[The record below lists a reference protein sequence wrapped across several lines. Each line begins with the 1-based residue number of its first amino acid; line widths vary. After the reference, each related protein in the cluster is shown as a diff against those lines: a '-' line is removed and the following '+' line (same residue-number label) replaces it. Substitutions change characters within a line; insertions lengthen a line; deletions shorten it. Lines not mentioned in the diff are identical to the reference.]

1 MFLRIF
7 ARKKNLMNLNLPNII
22 LTICI
27 VMMLLSMLV
36 HHVKDSKNRKNAD
49 SRNNDDV
56 IRTVS
61 HKLTV
66 PLRIQAYERLLL
78 YIERI
83 QFPVLVKRVFYQGT
97 SRDDFYFS
105 LLQNV
110 QDEFEHNLAQRLYV
124 SEETWQLINLAKE
137 EVLQNINAVF
147 NDNPDADVAMIAQKI
162 ASFDNP
168 MVEKA
173 VINIKRE
180 FNSL

>member
-1 MFLRIF
+1 
-7 ARKKNLMNLNLPNII
+7 MNWLNVISI
-22 LTICI
+22 LGLIG
-27 VMMLLSMLV
+27 LLSWTFYYV
-36 HHVKDSKNRKNAD
+36 WKNEKKQVN
-49 SRNNDDV
+49 NNDNRNHHDD
-56 IRTVS
+56 IKTVS
-61 HKLTV
+61 YKLIV

-83 QFPVLVKRVFYQGT
+83 QFPVLVKRVFIPT
-97 SRDDFYFS
+97 MTKNDFQFS

-124 SEETWQLINLAKE
+124 SEETWHLISLAKE
-137 EVLQNINAVF
+137 EVMQNINAVF
-147 NDNPDADVAMIAQKI
+147 NDNPDAELSLIAQKL

-173 VINIKRE
+173 VKSIKCE

>member
-1 MFLRIF
+1 
-7 ARKKNLMNLNLPNII
+7 MNWLNVISI
-22 LTICI
+22 LGLIG
-27 VMMLLSMLV
+27 LLSWTFYYV
-36 HHVKDSKNRKNAD
+36 WKNEKKQVNNND
-49 SRNNDDV
+49 SRNHHDD
-56 IRTVS
+56 IKTVS
-61 HKLTV
+61 YKLIV

-83 QFPVLVKRVFYQGT
+83 QFPVLIKRVFIPT
-97 SRDDFYFS
+97 MTKNDFQFS

-124 SEETWQLINLAKE
+124 SEETWHLISLAKE
-137 EVLQNINAVF
+137 EVMQNINAVF
-147 NDNPDADVAMIAQKI
+147 NDNPDAELSLIAQKL

-173 VINIKRE
+173 VRSIKCE

>member
-7 ARKKNLMNLNLPNII
+7 ARKKIDLMNWNLPNII

-27 VMMLLSMLV
+27 VMMLVYMLV
-36 HHVKDSKNRKNAD
+36 YYVKDNKNRRNTAC
-49 SRNNDDV
+49 NNDDV
-56 IRTVS
+56 LRTVS

-83 QFPVLVKRVFYQGT
+83 QFSVLVKRVFYPGI
-97 SRDDFYFS
+97 SRDDFQFS

-124 SEETWQLINLAKE
+124 SEETWQLIDLAKE
-137 EVLQNINAVF
+137 EVLQNINALF
-147 NDNPDADVAMIAQKI
+147 HSNHPYDYNLKRKI
-162 ASFDNP
+162 KT
-168 MVEKA
+168 V
-173 VINIKRE
+173 
-180 FNSL
+180 

>member
-1 MFLRIF
+1 
-7 ARKKNLMNLNLPNII
+7 MNWLNVISI
-22 LTICI
+22 LGLIG
-27 VMMLLSMLV
+27 LLSWTFYYV
-36 HHVKDSKNRKNAD
+36 WKNEKKQVNNND
-49 SRNNDDV
+49 SRNHHDD
-56 IRTVS
+56 IKTVS
-61 HKLTV
+61 YKLIV

-83 QFPVLVKRVFYQGT
+83 QFPVLIKRVFIPT
-97 SRDDFYFS
+97 MTKNDFQFS

-124 SEETWQLINLAKE
+124 SEETWHLISLAKE
-137 EVLQNINAVF
+137 EVMQNINAVF
-147 NDNPDADVAMIAQKI
+147 NDNPNAELSLIAQKL

-173 VINIKRE
+173 VKSIKCE

>member
-1 MFLRIF
+1 
-7 ARKKNLMNLNLPNII
+7 MNWLNVISI
-22 LTICI
+22 LGLIG
-27 VMMLLSMLV
+27 LLSWTFYYV
-36 HHVKDSKNRKNAD
+36 WKNEKKQVNNND
-49 SRNNDDV
+49 SRNHHDD
-56 IRTVS
+56 IKTVS
-61 HKLTV
+61 YKLIV

-83 QFPVLVKRVFYQGT
+83 QFPVLIKRVFIST
-97 SRDDFYFS
+97 MTKNDFQFS

-124 SEETWQLINLAKE
+124 SEETWHLISLAKE
-137 EVLQNINAVF
+137 EVMQNINAVF
-147 NDNPDADVAMIAQKI
+147 NDNPDAELSLIAQKL

-173 VINIKRE
+173 VKSIKCE

>member
-1 MFLRIF
+1 
-7 ARKKNLMNLNLPNII
+7 MNWLNVISI
-22 LTICI
+22 LGLIG
-27 VMMLLSMLV
+27 LLSWTFYYV
-36 HHVKDSKNRKNAD
+36 WKNEKKQVDNND
-49 SRNNDDV
+49 SRNHHDD
-56 IRTVS
+56 IKTVS
-61 HKLTV
+61 YKLIV

-83 QFPVLVKRVFYQGT
+83 QFPVLIKRVFIPT
-97 SRDDFYFS
+97 MTKNDFQFS

-124 SEETWQLINLAKE
+124 SEETWHLISLAKE
-137 EVLQNINAVF
+137 EVMQNINAVF
-147 NDNPDADVAMIAQKI
+147 NDNPDAELSLIAQKL

-173 VINIKRE
+173 VRSIKCE

>member
-1 MFLRIF
+1 
-7 ARKKNLMNLNLPNII
+7 MNWINVISI
-22 LTICI
+22 LGLIG
-27 VMMLLSMLV
+27 LLSWTFYYV
-36 HHVKDSKNRKNAD
+36 WKNEKKQVNNSD
-49 SRNNDDV
+49 SRNHHDD
-56 IRTVS
+56 IKTVS
-61 HKLTV
+61 YKLIV

-83 QFPVLVKRVFYQGT
+83 QFPVLIKRVFIPT
-97 SRDDFYFS
+97 MTKNDFQFS

-124 SEETWQLINLAKE
+124 SEETWHLISLAKE
-137 EVLQNINAVF
+137 EVMQNINAVF
-147 NDNPDADVAMIAQKI
+147 NDNPDAELSLIAQKL

-173 VINIKRE
+173 VKSIKCE

>member
-1 MFLRIF
+1 
-7 ARKKNLMNLNLPNII
+7 MNWLNVISI
-22 LTICI
+22 LGLIG
-27 VMMLLSMLV
+27 LLSWTFYYV
-36 HHVKDSKNRKNAD
+36 WKNEKKQVNNND
-49 SRNNDDV
+49 SRNHHDD
-56 IRTVS
+56 IKTVS
-61 HKLTV
+61 YKLIV

-83 QFPVLVKRVFYQGT
+83 QFPVLIKRVFIPT
-97 SRDDFYFS
+97 MTKNDFQFS

-124 SEETWQLINLAKE
+124 SEETWHLISLAKE
-137 EVLQNINAVF
+137 EVMQNINAVF
-147 NDNPDADVAMIAQKI
+147 NDNPDAELSLIAQKL

-173 VINIKRE
+173 VISIKCE

>member
-1 MFLRIF
+1 
-7 ARKKNLMNLNLPNII
+7 MNWLNVISI
-22 LTICI
+22 LGLIG
-27 VMMLLSMLV
+27 LLSWTFYYV
-36 HHVKDSKNRKNAD
+36 WKNEKKQVN
-49 SRNNDDV
+49 NNDSCNHHDD
-56 IRTVS
+56 IKTVS
-61 HKLTV
+61 YKLIV

-83 QFPVLVKRVFYQGT
+83 QFPVLIKRVFIPT
-97 SRDDFYFS
+97 MTKNDFQFS

-124 SEETWQLINLAKE
+124 SEETWHLISLAKE
-137 EVLQNINAVF
+137 EVMQNINAVF
-147 NDNPDADVAMIAQKI
+147 NDNPDAELSLIAQKL

-173 VINIKRE
+173 VKSIKCE

>member
-1 MFLRIF
+1 
-7 ARKKNLMNLNLPNII
+7 MNWLNVISI
-22 LTICI
+22 LGLIG
-27 VMMLLSMLV
+27 LLSWTFYYV
-36 HHVKDSKNRKNAD
+36 WKNEKKQVN
-49 SRNNDDV
+49 NNDNRNHHDD
-56 IRTVS
+56 IKTVS
-61 HKLTV
+61 YKLIV

-83 QFPVLVKRVFYQGT
+83 QFPVLIKRVFIPT
-97 SRDDFYFS
+97 MTKNDFQFS

-124 SEETWQLINLAKE
+124 SEETWHLISLAKE
-137 EVLQNINAVF
+137 EVMQNINAVF
-147 NDNPDADVAMIAQKI
+147 NDNPDAELSLIAQKL

-173 VINIKRE
+173 VKSIKCE

>member
-1 MFLRIF
+1 
-7 ARKKNLMNLNLPNII
+7 MNWLNVISI
-22 LTICI
+22 LGLIG
-27 VMMLLSMLV
+27 LLSWTFYYV
-36 HHVKDSKNRKNAD
+36 WKNEKKQVNNND
-49 SRNNDDV
+49 SRNHHDD
-56 IRTVS
+56 IKTVS
-61 HKLTV
+61 YKLII

-83 QFPVLVKRVFYQGT
+83 QFPVLIKRVFIPT
-97 SRDDFYFS
+97 MTKNDFQFS

-124 SEETWQLINLAKE
+124 SEETWHLISLAKE
-137 EVLQNINAVF
+137 EVMQNINAVF
-147 NDNPDADVAMIAQKI
+147 NDNPDAELSLIAQKL

-173 VINIKRE
+173 VKSIKCE

>member
-1 MFLRIF
+1 
-7 ARKKNLMNLNLPNII
+7 MNNN
-22 LTICI
+22 
-27 VMMLLSMLV
+27 
-36 HHVKDSKNRKNAD
+36 D
-49 SRNNDDV
+49 SRNHHDD
-56 IRTVS
+56 IKTVS
-61 HKLTV
+61 YKLIV

-83 QFPVLVKRVFYQGT
+83 QFPVLVKRVFIPT
-97 SRDDFYFS
+97 MTKNDFQFS

-124 SEETWQLINLAKE
+124 SEETWHLISLAKE
-137 EVLQNINAVF
+137 EVMQNINAVF
-147 NDNPDADVAMIAQKI
+147 NDNPDAELSLIAQKL

-173 VINIKRE
+173 VKSIKCE

>member
-1 MFLRIF
+1 
-7 ARKKNLMNLNLPNII
+7 MNLNFPNII

-27 VMMLLSMLV
+27 VMMLLYMYVSFI
-36 HHVKDSKNRKNAD
+36 KDNKNRKDANSHSD
-49 SRNNDDV
+49 DNDLKA
-56 IRTVS
+56 IS
-61 HKLTV
+61 QKLVV

-83 QFPVLVKRVFYQGT
+83 QFPVLVKRVFNPAM
-97 SRDDFYFS
+97 SRNDFQFS

-110 QDEFEHNLAQRLYV
+110 QDEYEHNIAQRLYV
-124 SEETWQLINLAKE
+124 TEETWQLIDLSKE

-147 NDNPDADVAMIAQKI
+147 NDNPDADVAMIAQKL
-162 ASFDNP
+162 ASFNNP

>member
-1 MFLRIF
+1 
-7 ARKKNLMNLNLPNII
+7 MNWLNVISI
-22 LTICI
+22 LGLIG
-27 VMMLLSMLV
+27 LLSWTFYYV
-36 HHVKDSKNRKNAD
+36 WKNEKKQVNNND
-49 SRNNDDV
+49 SRNHHDD
-56 IRTVS
+56 IKTVS
-61 HKLTV
+61 YKLIV

-83 QFPVLVKRVFYQGT
+83 QFPVLVKRVFIPT
-97 SRDDFYFS
+97 MTKNDFQFS

-124 SEETWQLINLAKE
+124 SEETWHLISLAKE
-137 EVLQNINAVF
+137 EVMQNINAVF
-147 NDNPDADVAMIAQKI
+147 NDNPDAELSLIAQKL

-173 VINIKRE
+173 VKSIKCE

>member
-1 MFLRIF
+1 
-7 ARKKNLMNLNLPNII
+7 MNWLNVISI
-22 LTICI
+22 LGLIG
-27 VMMLLSMLV
+27 LLSWTFYYV
-36 HHVKDSKNRKNAD
+36 WKNEKKQVNNND
-49 SRNNDDV
+49 SRNHHDD
-56 IRTVS
+56 IKTVS
-61 HKLTV
+61 YKLIV

-83 QFPVLVKRVFYQGT
+83 QFPVLIKRVFIPT
-97 SRDDFYFS
+97 MTKNDFQFS

-124 SEETWQLINLAKE
+124 SEETWHLISLAKE
-137 EVLQNINAVF
+137 EVMQNINAVF
-147 NDNPDADVAMIAQKI
+147 NDNPDAELSLIAQKL

-173 VINIKRE
+173 VKSIKCE

>member
-1 MFLRIF
+1 
-7 ARKKNLMNLNLPNII
+7 MNWLNVISI
-22 LTICI
+22 LGLIG
-27 VMMLLSMLV
+27 LLSWTFYYV
-36 HHVKDSKNRKNAD
+36 WKNEKKQVNNND
-49 SRNNDDV
+49 SRNHHDD
-56 IRTVS
+56 IKTVS
-61 HKLTV
+61 YKLIV

-83 QFPVLVKRVFYQGT
+83 QFPVLVKRVFIPT
-97 SRDDFYFS
+97 MTKNDFQFS

-124 SEETWQLINLAKE
+124 SEETWHLISLAKE
-137 EVLQNINAVF
+137 EVMQNINAVF
-147 NDNPDADVAMIAQKI
+147 NDNPDAELSLIAQKL

-173 VINIKRE
+173 VRSIKCE